1 MTARAD
7 LLERCLRLEAD
18 VLRLKKARRSAT
30 VREVAEMRRLRQSG
44 MTIAAIAARCGWA
57 RSTVGRCVKGEG

>member
-7 LLERCLRLEAD
+7 LLERCLRLEAE
-18 VLRLKKARRSAT
+18 VIRLKKARRGAS
-30 VREVAEMRRLRQSG
+30 EHDVAEMRRLRRSG